1 MEDEERMWTPGK
13 RQMAGLGKKR
23 VKNRERG
30 LRRRDGGAELKR
42 QKETRDDGWKE

>member
-1 MEDEERMWTPGK
+1 MRTPGK

-30 LRRRDGGAELKR
+30 AKKEGWRRRTEATE
-42 QKETRDDGWKE
+42 RDEG

>member
-23 VKNRERG
+23 VKNRES
-30 LRRRDGGAELKR
+30 GGYEGGMEA
-42 QKETRDDGWKE
+42 QN